1 MRSGKCSPEKW
12 QAPPQQRSVGGMKVE
27 RCPGSGRWGR
37 SPLTLFFVDREKHY
51 EMLWKLFCLVQIG
64 LGQAGVDKTEKVRSF
79 KKCLGR
85 SNPPKIIGVLLSVI
99 KYNLK

>member
-1 MRSGKCSPEKW
+1 
-12 QAPPQQRSVGGMKVE
+12 MK